1 LSDPSFEA
9 NEIQL
14 QGPTPSELY
23 HRYVDFK
30 WFVAPLFTAS
40 GIRGK
45 LLNKAIHKQHARVY
59 AYDKRC
65 KSGKFEYDPVESK
78 PRKEVTRKFLE
89 LAHWDQGGRQFTY
102 VLTLNSMLRFCETGE
117 NFTTDFMSKHMG
129 HADADVYVAFA
140 GEFLIRRI
148 DPHAGKGDGG
158 GGGDT
163 SGKTH
168 PPDHLPGGPP
178 DEEPPRHPKHYELVI
193 DQDSGTYRPKKELLP
208 VLKGYL
214 ERNLPGLKITVLHA
228 GSDELKEIRK
238 QQAEAK
244 KREGEGAT
252 TARVSVHPKLQTSK
266 TRLIVARLALAR
278 GLIDPSWRGGSE
290 SWNSRGPKS
299 KPRREICH
307 SGSFEFHYS

>member
-244 KREGEGAT
+244 KREGEGVT
-252 TARVSVHPKLQTSK
+252 FMR
-266 TRLIVARLALAR
+266 R
-278 GLIDPSWRGGSE
+278 GSNYSSSISSSEASDLEDAAHRGEVG
-290 SWNSRGPKS
+290 
-299 KPRREICH
+299 
-307 SGSFEFHYS
+307 SGSRAHRSKLERGIGILEQPRAEIQAAARNLS